1 MRTSSPLHRRLATV
15 AAAAVAAIA
24 AGLPVLTPAPAAAAG
39 PCDAPVTSPIACENS
54 LPGNPGS
61 EWDVNGAGDLTI
73 QGFATDF
80 SVNKGET
87 VHLKVKTDAR
97 AYRVDIYRMGYYAGA
112 GARKIATVNPSA
124 ALPQTQPACI
134 DESST
139 TGLIDCG
146 NWAESASWAVPSTA
160 VSGVYFA
167 RLVRT
172 DNGGASHVIFIVRDD
187 ASTSAMLFQTADTTW
202 QAYNSYGGNSLYQ
215 GAPIGRAYKV
225 SYNRPFTT
233 RGTTPEAR
241 DFVWANEWPM
251 IKWIEANGYDVT
263 YTSGI
268 DSDRRGQLIK
278 NHKLFLSVGHD
289 EYWSGPQRAHVE
301 AARDAGVNLA
311 FFSGNAVYWKTR
323 WENSVDGSGTPFR
336 TLVTYK
342 ETKAN
347 AKVDPAGAEMWTGTW
362 RDPRFSPPADG
373 GKPENSLM
381 GTMFQVQDSAAIKVP
396 AADGK
401 MRLWRNTSV
410 ATLAAGATATLSAD
424 TLGYEWDEDVDNGF
438 RPAGL
443 IRLSTTT
450 ENVAERLIDYGSTV
464 APGVSTHHLTMYR
477 APSGAL
483 VFGAGTIQWSWGLDG
498 VHDGP
503 DSVPDVRMKQ
513 ATVNLFADMGVQPA
527 TLQTGL
533 VAATKSTDT
542 VAPTAT
548 IAFPA
553 AGATFSNADSVVVTG
568 TAVDTGGGRVGGV
581 EVSVDGGT
589 TWHPAIG
596 RESWT
601 YPMSAVGSGA
611 VSIKARA
618 TDDSG
623 NIQSVPASVGV
634 NVTCPCQLFSNNAL
648 PFTAATTDA
657 SAVEVGV
664 KFRSDVDTNVTGVRF
679 YKGSGNTGTHVG
691 ALWNAAGAKLASV
704 TFVGESATGWQ
715 QAFFA
720 TPVQITAGTTYVA
733 SYFAPNGRY
742 SVDLNFFATSVD
754 SAPLHALQNG
764 TDGANGVYRYGS
776 SSSFPTES
784 YSASNYW
791 VDVIVSNNVGPD
803 TTPPAVT
810 GTVPAAGAA
819 GVGTVTPVRATF
831 SEAVQPATVSL
842 VLRDPA
848 NNVVAGSVAYDD
860 TSRSVTLTP
869 AAPLAA
875 TTTFTATVS
884 EAKDLAGNTMA
895 SPFSWSFT
903 TGTPAGVCPCT
914 IWNDAAAPASS
925 VSGGSALELGVKFR
939 SDADGFIT
947 GIRYYK
953 PAGASGTHTGSLW
966 STAGTRLAT
975 ATFVSETAS
984 GWQQV
989 SFSSP
994 IAVTANTTYVAS
1006 YYSPSGAYVYS
1017 ENFFATAGVDS
1028 PPLHALANGADGMNG
1043 VYVYGPTGFP
1053 RQSYNATNYWVDVA
1067 FVTSAAQTTTTT
1079 TVPGPTTTT
1088 TTTTPPGPTTCPCTV
1103 WAPTDVP
1110 ATPAVADPSAVELG
1124 VKFRADVAGYITG
1137 VRFYKGAG
1145 NTGTHVGNLWTAG
1158 GASLATA
1165 TFVNETATGWQQV
1178 TFSTPVAVTANTTYV
1193 ASYHTPT
1200 GFYAGDG
1207 GYFAGGSID
1216 RAPLHALQSGVDGPN
1231 GVYAYGEGGFPSQSY
1246 NATNYWV
1253 DPVFVTSVAPV
1264 TTTTSTT
1271 STTTTSTTSTTVA
1284 PTTTTTVAPTTTTT
1298 VAPTTTTT
1306 TLAPR
1311 IFTDTASADFAAG
1324 SFGTGTYS
1332 AATADG
1338 EVSLAP
1344 AVGSEFNGT
1353 SMPSGWFSTNL
1364 VSGGGSTVSGG
1375 TVTVNGARAGTSN
1388 TYSRGRSLE
1397 FVATFSGAA
1406 NQWAGFGVDFSTTQ
1420 WAAFGTN
1427 TVGNALYARSRSG
1440 SSATDTTIAGVTLGV
1455 PHLFRIDWTSTGVVY
1470 SVDGVVRVTH
1480 TTSNSSSSLRPLVS
1494 DSATTGGAVVVQWM
1508 RMTPYAA
1515 SGTYTSKVFD
1525 ATTSRPWDTATWTAN
1540 VPAGT
1545 TLTVQVRT
1553 GNTSSPGSSWS
1564 GWVTVPA
1571 SGGTIAATS
1580 RYIQYRVVLS
1590 ASGTTRPATPVLS
1603 DITIRTR

>member
-1 MRTSSPLHRRLATV
+1 MTSSPLHHRIATI
-15 AAAAVAAIA
+15 AISAAAVVA
-24 AGLPVLTPAPAAAAG
+24 AGLPVLVSAPAVAAG
-39 PCDAPVTSPIACENS
+39 PCDVPITSPIACENS
-54 LPGNPGS
+54 KPGNPGS
-61 EWDVNGAGDLTI
+61 EWDVDGAGDTTI

-87 VHLKVKTDAR
+87 VRFKVNSTAN
-97 AYRVDIYRMGYYAGA
+97 AYRLDIYRIGYYAGL
-112 GARKIATVNPSA
+112 GARKVATVNPSA
-124 ALPQTQPACI
+124 SLPQNQPACI

-139 TGLIDCG
+139 TGLVDCG
-146 NWAESASWAVPSTA
+146 TWAESASWAVPATA

-167 RLVRT
+167 NLVRT
-172 DNGGASHVIFIVRDD
+172 DNGGNSHIIFIVRDD
-187 ASTSAMLFQTADTTW
+187 ASTSALLFQTADTTW

-241 DFVWANEWPM
+241 DFLWANEWPM
-251 IKWIEANGYDVT
+251 IKWIEANGYDVS

-268 DSDRRGQLIK
+268 DSDRRGELIK
-278 NHKLFLSVGHD
+278 NHKVFLSVGHD

-323 WENSVDGSGTPFR
+323 WENSVDPSGTPYR
-336 TLVTYK
+336 TLVSYK

-347 AKVDPAGAEMWTGTW
+347 AKVDPAGASMWTGTW

-373 GKPENSLM
+373 GRPENALM

-464 APGVSTHHLTMYR
+464 APGVSTHHLTMYK

-503 DSVPDVRMKQ
+503 DSTPDVRMKQ

-527 TLQTGL
+527 TLQAGL
-533 VAATKSTDT
+533 VAAAKSTDT

-548 IAFPA
+548 ITTPA
-553 AGATFSNADSVVVTG
+553 AGATLSNADSVVVTG

-581 EVSVDGGT
+581 EVSVDGGS
-589 TWHPAIG
+589 TWHPANG
-596 RESWT
+596 RENWT

-611 VSIKARA
+611 VTIKARA

-623 NIQSVPASVGV
+623 NIQGAPASIGV

-648 PFTAATTDA
+648 PFTAATPDA
-657 SAVEVGV
+657 TAVEVGV
-664 KFRSDVDTNVTGVRF
+664 KFRSDVDTNVTGIRF
-679 YKGSGNTGTHVG
+679 YKGTGNTGTHVG
-691 ALWNAAGAKLASV
+691 SLWNAAGAKLATA
-704 TFVGESATGWQ
+704 TFAGESATGWQ

-733 SYFAPNGRY
+733 SYFAPNGHY
-742 SVDLNFFATSVD
+742 SVDLNYFATSVD

-764 TDGANGVYRYGS
+764 TDGSNGVYRYGS
-776 SSSFPTES
+776 SSGFPTES

-803 TTPPAVT
+803 TTPPAIT

-831 SEAVQPATVSL
+831 SESVQSATVSL

-848 NNVVAGSVAYDD
+848 NNVVPSSVAYDAP
-860 TSRSVTLTP
+860 SRTATLTP
-869 AAPLAA
+869 NAPLASS
-875 TTTFTATVS
+875 TTFTATVS
-884 EAKDLAGNTMA
+884 GVKDVAGNTMTA
-895 SPFSWSFT
+895 PHVWSFT

-914 IWNDAAAPASS
+914 IWNDAAVPGSS
-925 VSGGSALELGVKFR
+925 VSGGAALELGVKFR
-939 SDADGFIT
+939 TDADGYIHGVRF
-947 GIRYYK
+947 YK
-953 PAGASGTHTGSLW
+953 GPGTTGTHTGSLW
-966 STAGTRLAT
+966 SAAGTRLAT

-994 IAVTANTTYVAS
+994 VAVTANTTYVAS
-1006 YYSPSGAYVYS
+1006 YYSPTGAYVYS
-1017 ENFFATAGVDS
+1017 ENYFAAAGVDS

-1043 VYVYGPTGFP
+1043 LYVYGATSFP
-1053 RQSYNATNYWVDVA
+1053 RQSYNSTNYWIDVV
-1067 FVTSAAQTTTTT
+1067 FVTSTSTST
-1079 TVPGPTTTT
+1079 TVPSPTTT
-1088 TTTTPPGPTTCPCTV
+1088 TTTTPPGPATCPCTV
-1103 WAPTDVP
+1103 WPSSAVP
-1110 ATPAVADPSAVELG
+1110 ANPSVPDGSAVELG
-1124 VKFRADVAGYITG
+1124 MKFRTDAAGFITG
-1137 VRFYKGAG
+1137 VRFYKGSG
-1145 NTGTHVGNLWTAG
+1145 NTGSHVGNLWTAG
-1158 GASLATA
+1158 GVLLASAPFTA
-1165 TFVNETATGWQQV
+1165 ETATGWQQV
-1178 TFSTPVAVTANTTYV
+1178 LFATPVAVTANTTYV
-1193 ASYHTPT
+1193 VSYHAPN

-1207 GYFAGGSID
+1207 GFFNGAGVD
-1216 RAPLHALQSGVDGPN
+1216 RAPLHALASGVDGLN
-1231 GVYAYGEGGFPSQSY
+1231 GVYAYGAGGFPSQSY
-1246 NATNYWV
+1246 DSTNYWV
-1253 DPVFVTSVAPV
+1253 DAVFVTSLSPT

-1271 STTTTSTTSTTVA
+1271 STTSTSTTSTTSTTVA

-1306 TLAPR
+1306 TTLPPR
-1311 IFTDTASADFAAG
+1311 VFTDTATADFAAG
-1324 SFGTGTYS
+1324 TYGTGTY
-1332 AATADG
+1332 AAAAAGG

-1344 AVGSEFNGT
+1344 AAGSEFNGS
-1353 SMPSGWFSTNL
+1353 SMPSGWASSNL
-1364 VSGGGSTVSGG
+1364 VSGGSSTVTGG
-1375 TVTVNGARAGTSN
+1375 VLTVNGSRAGTTS

-1397 FVATFSGAA
+1397 FVATFSGAS

-1420 WAAFGTN
+1420 WAAFGTS
-1427 TVGNALYARSRSG
+1427 TGNALFARSRSG
-1440 SSATDTTIAGVTLGV
+1440 SSVRDTTITGLTLGV
-1455 PHLFRIDWTSTGVVY
+1455 PHRFRIDWTSTSVVY
-1470 SVDGVVRVTH
+1470 SVDGVVRATH
-1480 TTSNSSSSLRPLVS
+1480 TSAISSSSLRPLVS
-1494 DSATTGGAVVVQWM
+1494 DSATTGGAVVVDWM
-1508 RMTPYAA
+1508 RMTPYAS

-1525 ATTSRPWDTATWTAN
+1525 ATTSRPWGTATWTAEA
-1540 VPAGT
+1540 PAGT

-1553 GNTSSPGSSWS
+1553 GNTSTPGSTWS
-1564 GWVTVPA
+1564 AWRTISTSGA
-1571 SGGTIAATS
+1571 SIAATS
-1580 RYIQYRVVLS
+1580 RYIQYRVVLA
-1590 ASGTTRPATPVLS
+1590 ASGTTRPLTPVLS
-1603 DITIRTR
+1603 DITLRTL

>member
-1 MRTSSPLHRRLATV
+1 MHSSPMHQRIAAIAV
-15 AAAAVAAIA
+15 SAAAIVA
-24 AGLPVLTPAPAAAAG
+24 AGLPLLASAPAGAVG
-39 PCDAPVTSPIACENS
+39 PCDAPITSPIACENS
-54 LPGNPGS
+54 KPGNPGG
-61 EWDVNGAGDLTI
+61 EWDVAGAGDLSL

-87 VHLKVKTDAR
+87 VRFKVKTTAN
-97 AYRVDIYRMGYYAGA
+97 AYRVDIYRMGHYGGL

-124 ALPQTQPACI
+124 ALPQNQPACI
-134 DESST
+134 DQSST

-146 NWAESASWAVPSTA
+146 NWAESASWAVPTTA

-167 RLVRT
+167 NLVRT
-172 DNGGASHVIFIVRDD
+172 DNGGNSHIIFVVRDD
-187 ASTSAMLFQTADTTW
+187 ASTSAMLFQTSDTTW

-215 GAPIGRAYKV
+215 GAPAGRAYKV

-251 IKWIEANGYDVT
+251 IKWLEANGYDVT

-268 DSDRRGQLIK
+268 DSDRRGHLIK
-278 NHKLFLSVGHD
+278 NHKVFLSVGHD

-301 AARDAGVNLA
+301 AARDAGVHLA

-373 GKPENSLM
+373 GRPENALM

-410 ATLAAGATATLSAD
+410 ATLAAGTTATLTAD

-464 APGVSTHHLTMYR
+464 APGVSTHHLTMYK

-503 DSVPDVRMKQ
+503 DSIPDVRMKQ

-527 TLQTGL
+527 TLQAGL

-548 IAFPA
+548 ITSPA
-553 AGATFSNADSVVVTG
+553 AGATLSNADSVVVTG

-596 RESWT
+596 RENWS

-611 VSIKARA
+611 VIIKVRA

-623 NIQSVPASVGV
+623 NIQAVPASVGV

-657 SAVEVGV
+657 TAVEVGV
-664 KFRSDVDTNVTGVRF
+664 KFRSDIDTNVTGIRF
-679 YKGSGNTGTHVG
+679 YKGTGNTGTHVG
-691 ALWNAAGAKLASV
+691 SLWNAAGAKLGSA
-704 TFVGESATGWQ
+704 TFAGESATGWQ

-733 SYFAPNGRY
+733 SYFAPNGHY
-742 SVDLNFFATSVD
+742 SVDLNYFATSID

-764 TDGANGVYRYGS
+764 TDGPNGVYRYGS
-776 SSSFPTES
+776 ASGFPTES

-791 VDVIVSNNVGPD
+791 VDVIVSNDLGPD

-831 SEAVQPATVSL
+831 SESVQPATVSL

-848 NNVVAGSVAYDD
+848 NNAVAGSVAYDGP
-860 TSRSVTLTP
+860 SRTATLTP

-884 EAKDLAGNTMA
+884 GAKDIAGNTMA
-895 SPFSWSFT
+895 TSHSWTFT

-953 PAGASGTHTGSLW
+953 PAGTTGTRTGSLW

-994 IAVTANTTYVAS
+994 VAVTANTTYVAS
-1006 YYSPSGAYVYS
+1006 YYSPSGAYAYS
-1017 ENFFATAGVDS
+1017 DGYFATAGVDS

-1043 VYVYGPTGFP
+1043 LYVYGASGFP
-1053 RQSYNATNYWVDVA
+1053 RQSYNASNYWVDVV
-1067 FVTSAAQTTTTT
+1067 FVTSAATTTTT
-1079 TVPGPTTTT
+1079 TVPGATTTT
-1088 TTTTPPGPTTCPCTV
+1088 TTTTPPAPATCPCTV
-1103 WAPTDVP
+1103 WPSSAVP
-1110 ATPAVADPSAVELG
+1110 ANPAVPDGLAVELG
-1124 VKFRADVAGYITG
+1124 MKFRADVDGYITG

-1145 NTGTHVGNLWTAG
+1145 NTGTHVGSLWTAG
-1158 GASLATA
+1158 GALLASAPFTA
-1165 TFVNETATGWQQV
+1165 ETATGWQQV
-1178 TFSTPVAVTANTTYV
+1178 LFATPVAVTAHTTYV
-1193 ASYHTPT
+1193 VSYHTPI
-1200 GFYAGDG
+1200 GFYAGDSG
-1207 GYFAGGSID
+1207 FFNGAGVD
-1216 RAPLHALQSGVDGPN
+1216 RAPLHALASGVEGPN
-1231 GVYAYGEGGFPSQSY
+1231 GVYAYGAGGFPSQSY
-1246 NATNYWV
+1246 DSTNYWV
-1253 DPVFVTSVAPV
+1253 DAVFVTSLT

-1271 STTTTSTTSTTVA
+1271 TTTVPPTTTTTTTVP

-1306 TLAPR
+1306 TTLPPG
-1311 IFTDTASADFAAG
+1311 IFTDTATADFAAG
-1324 SFGTGTYS
+1324 TYGTGTY
-1332 AATADG
+1332 AATTAGG
-1338 EVSLAP
+1338 EVALAP
-1344 AVGSEFNGT
+1344 TAGSEFNGT
-1353 SMPSGWFSTNL
+1353 SMPSGWASSNL
-1364 VSGGGSTVSGG
+1364 VTGGSSTVSGG
-1375 TVTVNGARAGTSN
+1375 ALTVNGSRAGTSS
-1388 TYSRGRSLE
+1388 TYSRGRSVE

-1427 TVGNALYARSRSG
+1427 AGGGAIYARSRSG
-1440 SSATDTTIAGVTLGV
+1440 SSATDTTITGVTLGV
-1455 PHLFRIDWTSTGVVY
+1455 PHRFRIDWNATSVVY
-1470 SVDGVVRVTH
+1470 SVDGVVRATH
-1480 TTSNSSSSLRPLVS
+1480 TTSISSSSLRLLIS
-1494 DSATTGGAVVVQWM
+1494 DSATTGGAVAVDWM

-1525 ATTSRPWDTATWTAN
+1525 ATTSRPWGTATWTSA
-1540 VPAGT
+1540 VPANT

-1553 GNTSSPGSSWS
+1553 GNTATPGSTWS
-1564 GWVTVPA
+1564 AWRTISTSGA
-1571 SGGTIAATS
+1571 SIAATS
-1580 RYIQYRVVLS
+1580 RYIQYRVVLV
-1590 ASGTTRPATPVLS
+1590 ASGTTRPQTPVLS
-1603 DITIRTR
+1603 DITLRTL